1 MTIEPKNLVLYQS
14 ERLTDTPDGGG
25 QYNGQIVIDG
35 QSNNLFTDVSELD
48 RTMGRVSLRKI
59 FAGVNTADTDML
71 MGATVFVSKNPSD
84 PNVSA
89 LLFSTQSHTDERSQA
104 QNRIENYL
112 AKGGQVA
119 GVPLDT
125 HWQGMKIVQVCMFL
139 SDEPNQVGDSIVL
152 ISNENKPNQVEQ
164 YVRIL
169 KVDTRIAK
177 MMVDGKEVEY
187 KIATY
192 TINDPLTADFV
203 GLSPQQWYRGDKS
216 ETIIRDTLV
225 ADTGKY
231 FGSVAVTE
239 PVKKGDFT
247 VKGQSIFAQLVPS
260 AQAETPIVDVN
271 AVGERVAL
279 VAGNSQKVQF
289 NTTVNARTSQNL
301 YIGSSVLPN
310 SLSFSLNGQAV
321 KDDGGLLKYANGTQ
335 VGTIDYQRGLIQWT
349 VDIGSFSSVVI
360 EFTPAV
366 AQTQSTQSD
375 SIIITQKNQS
385 LNYTGM
391 LVPIPTMGSVSIS
404 YMAQGKFYELR
415 DMGNGQLKAFGDGLG
430 SGTIDYETGSWVLT
444 CGALPDVDTPILIHW
459 ATPITTFS
467 RADLAVKPA
476 QIAFDLGQEG
486 IAANSLTATWQVN
499 GQQKTAQSNAQG
511 QFTGDATGFIN
522 YASGTGYLIPNV
534 LPQKG
539 TEITFNYQYGTPKLT
554 AQQVSPDTEN
564 TLRFKIGSGAI
575 AKNSVELLIPVTDK
589 LNKVQS
595 QITFTD
601 NPTSGDVG
609 NLVNHLGQV
618 QGTINYR
625 TSQVVITPSLI
636 KNVYAEEFTSVKSNK
651 LMIDAVWTG

>member
-14 ERLTDTPDGGG
+14 ERLADTPDGGG
-25 QYNGQIVIDG
+25 QYNGQIVVDG

-125 HWQGMKIVQVCMFL
+125 HWQGMKILQVCMFL

-169 KVDTRIAK
+169 KVETRIAK
-177 MMVDGKEVEY
+177 MIINHKEIEY

-192 TINDPLTADFV
+192 TINDPLATDFV
-203 GLSPQQWYRGDKS
+203 GLSAGQWYDGVKS

-231 FGSVAVTE
+231 FGSVALAENVN
-239 PVKKGDFT
+239 KGDFT
-247 VKGQSIFAQLVPS
+247 VKGASIYSQIIPS

-271 AVGERVAL
+271 AIGERVAL

-289 NTTVNARTSQNL
+289 NTPVDARTSQNL

-310 SLSFSLNGQAV
+310 SLSFSLNGQAIT
-321 KDDGGLLKYANGTQ
+321 DDGGLLKYANGTQ
-335 VGTIDYQRGLIQWT
+335 IGTIDYQRGLIQWT
-349 VDIGSFSSVVI
+349 VDIGSFSAVAI

-366 AQTQSTQSD
+366 AQTQPTQSD

-391 LVPIPTMGSVSIS
+391 LVPIPTMGSMTIS

-459 ATPITTFS
+459 ATPISTFS
-467 RADLAVKPA
+467 RADLPVKPA
-476 QIAFDLGQEG
+476 QIAFDLEQQG
-486 IAANSLTATWQVN
+486 IESSSVTATWQVN

-539 TEITFNYQYGTPKLT
+539 TEITFNYQHGTPKLT
-554 AQQVSPDTEN
+554 AQQVSPDTNN

-601 NPTSGDVG
+601 NPTSGDMG

-625 TSQVVITPSLI
+625 TGQVVITPSWQ
-636 KNVYAEEFTSVKSNK
+636 KNVYTEEFKSSDK
-651 LMIDAVWTG
+651 ILIDSVWTG

>member
-71 MGATVFVSKNPSD
+71 MGATVFVSKNPID

-139 SDEPNQVGDSIVL
+139 SDEPSKIGDCIVL

-203 GLSPQQWYRGDKS
+203 GLSAQQWYRGDKS

-231 FGSVAVTE
+231 FGSVPVTE

-289 NTTVNARTSQNL
+289 KTPVDARTSQNL

-310 SLSFSLNGQAV
+310 SVSFSLNEQAV

-335 VGTIDYQRGLIQWT
+335 IGTIDYQRGLIQWSI
-349 VDIGSFSSVVI
+349 DIGSFSAVVI

-366 AQTQSTQSD
+366 AQTQPTQSD
-375 SIIITQKNQS
+375 SIIVTQKNQS

-476 QIAFDLGQEG
+476 QIAFELNHQG
-486 IAANSLTATWQVN
+486 IASSSVTALWQVN
-499 GQQKTAQSNAQG
+499 GEQKTAQSNAQG

-539 TEITFNYQYGTPKLT
+539 TEITLNYQYGTPKLT
-554 AQQVSPDTEN
+554 AQRVSPDTNN
-564 TLRFKIGSGAI
+564 TLRFKIGSGSI
-575 AKNSVELLIPVTDK
+575 AKNSVEILVPFPSGVHVT
-589 LNKVQS
+589 L
-595 QITFTD
+595 TD
-601 NPTSGDVG
+601 VPTDG
-609 NLVNHLGQV
+609 NMGNMVDGTGKV
-618 QGTINYR
+618 QGTIDYA
-625 TSQVVITPSLI
+625 TGQVVIKPS
-636 KNVYAEEFTSVKSNK
+636 YQVKSSQFNYSALDYGYIMEAK
-651 LMIDAVWTG
+651 K